1 MRIGALLSGVVL
13 VLWLGSLLMPE
24 HTRDPQQVPLGKF
37 FGSILALVALAVIW
51 VGVLVSV
58 AVRSGAR
65 AAKELRAD
73 DRGGD
78 SDRP

>member
-1 MRIGALLSGVVL
+1 VRVGALLSAVVI

-37 FGSILALVALAVIW
+37 FGSILALAVLALIW
-51 VGVLVSV
+51 VGVFVGA

-65 AAKELRAD
+65 AAKELRAGK
-73 DRGGD
+73 GGSAFHGD
-78 SDRP
+78 